1 MSSSDKE
8 NASLVREPEATQ
20 RVVATQV
27 ALREKLGENANSQ
40 YYDPFQSK
48 AKVKEVTQQY
58 RRLIQN
64 TNGLLTIPTVYLLT
78 WLECRN
84 EYIKPGNNGIL
95 NTVEKADVIF
105 ERDGMLPL
113 LCVNFANYPLI
124 RT

>member
-8 NASLVREPEATQ
+8 NSSPAQQPEATQ

-58 RRLIQN
+58 RRLIQD
-64 TNGLLTIPTVYLLT
+64 TNGLLIIPKPYLLT
-78 WLECRN
+78 NLDRMS
-84 EYIKPGNNGIL
+84 K
-95 NTVEKADVIF
+95 
-105 ERDGMLPL
+105 
-113 LCVNFANYPLI
+113 
-124 RT
+124 